1 MPRKAKAEGVSPK
14 TPRKSSKKSSKV
26 AAVSQPVINIGLVGH
41 VDHGKTTLVSRL
53 SGKWTDTHSEEIK
66 RGITIR
72 LGYANATFYK
82 CPECDDPECYSSSP
96 KCPKCGNAT
105 VKLRT
110 VSFVDAPGHE
120 TLMATMLSGS
130 AIMDCALLMVAA
142 NEPCPQPQTREHLMA
157 LGICGIKD
165 IIIVQNKI
173 DLVSE
178 EDALKNYKEIK
189 DFVKG
194 TIAENVPIIPVS
206 AQGEV
211 NVDLLIKTIEE
222 TFPTPKRDLDADPVM
237 FVTRTFDVNRPGTKI
252 SDIVGGVLGGAIIRG
267 KLKVGDKIEI
277 KPGNKVEKMGKTV
290 WEPIKTEIKGI
301 RTGDDAI
308 SEAAPGGSIALLTSL
323 DPSIVKSDALVG
335 NLVGKVGALPETL
348 TEIDLSIKLM
358 ERVVGTEKELG
369 VEPIKKGEAL
379 MLNVNASVTTG
390 VVTAL
395 SKDGAHVVLKRP
407 VCAGRNER
415 VTISRLV
422 GHRFRLIGF
431 GLIK

>member
-1 MPRKAKAEGVSPK
+1 MPRKAKTEEAGPK
-14 TPRKSSKKSSKV
+14 TPKKASKKTPKIV
-26 AAVSQPVINIGLVGH
+26 EASQPVINIGLVGH

-82 CPECDDPECYSSSP
+82 CPGCGEPECYSSSP
-96 KCPKCGNAT
+96 KCAKCNDAT
-105 VKLRT
+105 VKLRI

-130 AIMDCALLMVAA
+130 AIMDCALLIVAA
-142 NEPCPQPQTREHLMA
+142 NEPCPQPQTKEHLMA

-178 EDALKNYKEIK
+178 EDALKNYNEIK
-189 DFVKG
+189 EFVKG
-194 TIAENVPIIPVS
+194 TIAENVPIIPMS

-222 TFPTPKRDLDADPVM
+222 VFPTPKRDLGANPVM
-237 FVTRTFDVNRPGTKI
+237 FVTRTFDVNRPGTRI

-267 KLKVGDKIEI
+267 RLKVGDKIEI
-277 KPGNKVEKMGKTV
+277 KPGNKVERMGKTI
-290 WEPIKTEIKGI
+290 WEPIRTEIKGI

-308 SEAAPGGSIALLTSL
+308 SEAVPGGSIALLTGL

-335 NLVGKVGALPETL
+335 NLVGKVGTLPETL
-348 TEIDLSIKLM
+348 IDVDLAVKLM

-390 VVTAL
+390 VVTSL
-395 SKDGAHVVLKRP
+395 SKDSVHVVLKRP
-407 VCAGRNER
+407 VCAGTGER
-415 VTISRLV
+415 VTVSRLV